1 VGNFNDVQ
9 FGSFGDHRDEYRGT
23 EQPYFREEVYQP
35 PGSKNRFALHESN
48 GSVTARRIGKPD
60 SVLPG
65 GRPAKQIAGGIS
77 VWGGGTGSPE
87 GHKEILRADVRKGFR
102 GNGLSQAMLKM
113 AVDRHPNLSHSA
125 ALTPEGARFA
135 ARNPLPGDTKN
146 TKQTQAR
153 NLVADAATA
162 LLGGP
167 RRTGQDH

>member
-1 VGNFNDVQ
+1 MQ
-9 FGSFGDHRDEYRGT
+9 FGEFGDHRDEYRGAD
-23 EQPYFREEVYQP
+23 QPYVRQEVYQP

-77 VWGGGTGSPE
+77 VWSGGTGSPE

-113 AVDRHPNLSHSA
+113 AVDRHPQLSHSH

-135 ARNPLPGDTKN
+135 ARNPLPGDTAATKN
-146 TKQTQAR
+146 TQKK
-153 NLVADAATA
+153 NLIADAATA
-162 LLGGP
+162 MLGGP
-167 RRTGQDH
+167 RRKG

>member
-1 VGNFNDVQ
+1 MSLNDVQ
-9 FGSFGDHRDEYRGT
+9 FGSFGDHRDEYRGA
-23 EQPYFREEVYQP
+23 EQPYVRQEVYQP
-35 PGSKNRFALHESN
+35 PGSKNRFALNESN
-48 GSVTARRIGKPD
+48 GTVTARRIGKPD

-77 VWGGGTGSPE
+77 VWSGGTGSPE

-135 ARNPLPGDTKN
+135 ARNPLPGDTAK
-146 TKQTQAR
+146 TKESQKR

-167 RRTGQDH
+167 RRTGQEH